1 MPDTNSY
8 KTDRDVLNKKRISPP
23 QGPLAG
29 LRVLD
34 ISQVLAAPYLGMMLS
49 DMGAEVIK
57 VEAPYGDTGRGWPP
71 FREGAQGGECGYYVA
86 QNRGKY
92 GLAMDLTNP
101 KAKNICMEL
110 AKISDIL
117 IENWRPGI
125 MTRRGLGY
133 EQIRQI
139 NPGIV
144 YASISGF
151 GSHGR
156 YAPAPGPYSPRVAY
170 DVIAQAESGYQW
182 MNGFPDRA
190 PHALDVPWSDMHT
203 GTNTA
208 VAIVAAL
215 IQKIR
220 TGRGQWV
227 DIALSDCMVASNE
240 NLICMVSMAADDVPA
255 PCRSGTRRLSMT
267 PYGVFKA
274 KDDYLVIGVD
284 NDKRF
289 GRLCKALGRSEL
301 ACDPRYDTNH
311 HRLQNRRDIEKIVED
326 WCAKRMV
333 DDCVRILRDE
343 HAVPAGH
350 ILANMDYVKH
360 PQYKAREMLVP
371 IEQPRAGVF
380 EVSGVVSKL
389 SRTPGKVQGAAPLL
403 GEHNRYILKKYL
415 GYSDQEIDKLYDD
428 MVIVDNI
435 DAEYPVG
442 VDIAKA
448 KAKAR
453 AKGDVQS

>member
-1 MPDTNSY
+1 MADKGAVLAERKKESIMSQTITQ
-8 KTDRDVLNKKRISPP
+8 KTDRDVLSRKRIFPA

-29 LRVLD
+29 FRVLD
-34 ISQVLAAPYLGMMLS
+34 LSQVLAAPYLGTMLS

-57 VEAPYGDTGRGWPP
+57 IEPSYGDSGRGWPP
-71 FREGAQGGECGYYVA
+71 FKEGAQEGRESGYYAA
-86 QNRGKY
+86 QNRGKF

-110 AKISDIL
+110 AKLSDIL
-117 IENWRPGI
+117 IENWRPGV

-139 NPGIV
+139 N
-144 YASISGF
+144 
-151 GSHGR
+151 
-156 YAPAPGPYSPRVAY
+156 PRVAY

-208 VAIVAAL
+208 VAVIAAL

-220 TGRGQWV
+220 TGRGQWI

-240 NLICMVSMAADDVPA
+240 NLICMVSMADDDVPA
-255 PCRSGTRRLSMT
+255 PCRSGLRRLSMT

-289 GRLCKALGRSEL
+289 GRLCEAMGRSEL
-301 ACDPRYDTNH
+301 ACDPIYDTNH
-311 HRLQNRRDIEKIVED
+311 HRLQNRRDIETIVEN
-326 WCAKRMV
+326 WCAERTV
-333 DDCVRILRDE
+333 DDCVRIFRDE

-350 ILANMDYVKH
+350 ILARSGRCWCQLNSRGPAFLRSAASSANY
-360 PQYKAREMLVP
+360 REHREKCRGRP
-371 IEQPRAGVF
+371 
-380 EVSGVVSKL
+380 L
-389 SRTPGKVQGAAPLL
+389 SWASTTGL
-403 GEHNRYILKKYL
+403 
-415 GYSDQEIDKLYDD
+415 S
-428 MVIVDNI
+428 
-435 DAEYPVG
+435 
-442 VDIAKA
+442 
-448 KAKAR
+448 
-453 AKGDVQS
+453 